1 MKWKDIPT
9 SLTVL
14 ATLFAIGLLTPH
26 QVFAHC
32 DGMDGPVI
40 KAAQKALET
49 GNGNLVLM
57 WVQQQDEAEIK
68 EAFQKTL
75 AVRPLS
81 PEAKELADRYFFET
95 LVRVH
100 RAGEG
105 APYTGLKPAG
115 RDLGPAIPAADQALD
130 AGSAEALLRLLI
142 GTVHDGV
149 LGQLKE
155 VMTKRQFDKDDVAAG
170 QAYVRAYVPF
180 IHYVER
186 LYEAANHPVSGH
198 FPESEEA
205 VVRK

>member
-14 ATLFAIGLLTPH
+14 ATLFAIGLLTPN

-40 KAAQKALET
+40 KAAQKALEM
-49 GNGNLVLM
+49 GNGNLVLI

-75 AVRPLS
+75 AVRQLS
-81 PEAKELADRYFFET
+81 PGGQGAGRSVFLRDAGPRPSG
-95 LVRVH
+95 RRR
-100 RAGEG
+100 RA
-105 APYTGLKPAG
+105 YTGLKPAG
-115 RDLGPAIPAADQALD
+115 RDLGPAIPAADQALE
-130 AGSAEALLRLLI
+130 AGSAESLLRLLI

-149 LGQLKE
+149 LGQFKE
-155 VMTKRQFDKDDVAAG
+155 VMTKRQFEKDDVAAG
-170 QAYVRAYVPF
+170 QAYVSSYVAF

-186 LYEAANHPVSGH
+186 LYETAKNPASGH

-205 VVRK
+205 GVRK